1 MSAAHENKSS
11 VMDIFVTRPLLAIVL
26 SLLIIIA
33 GVYSSGSISVQQ
45 FPKIE
50 STSLVINTVY
60 TGASAEVVKG
70 YITEPIERV
79 ASTVPGVDYVD
90 SATIAGSSKVTAWL
104 DLNYDSTAA
113 LAELT
118 AQLGQIKFELPQ
130 GAQDPAISLVRA
142 DRANALFYL
151 NIESGDLPRSKVS
164 DYFARNV
171 IPVLSDIGGVQKVT
185 LEGGRNPAMRIWIDS
200 NKLAAFN
207 ISADQVLGA
216 LRDNNTIATLGYS
229 KNGKQRI
236 DLMANTL
243 LSTVVDFEQ
252 LVIITIDGAQITLAD
267 VAKVEEGEEEGMADA
282 RLDHDKT
289 TFIGVWPLPG
299 ANEINIGDE
308 LYQKIEILNQQLPN
322 QMRIAIGYDGTL
334 YMRDAI
340 KEIFTTLLETVFLV
354 GIVVVLMMGS
364 VRSAMVP
371 LITIPISIL
380 GAIGVMSLMGFSLNL
395 LTILAIVLSVGL
407 VVDDAI
413 VVVENVARHMREG
426 KGRFEAALI
435 SSRQLLVPI
444 IAMTLTLAAVYAPIG
459 FLSGLTGFLFREFAF
474 TLAVAVLISGIVA
487 VTLSPIMSA
496 FVTAEG
502 GHEGRFTKVVN
513 GYFGRL
519 EHRYVRGL
527 DVLFSWRPQVVFC
540 AVIFSLLVV
549 PFYLLSQHELAPVED
564 QGEINVVVTAPPE
577 ASLEYT
583 TSQMYQVADVMNSVE
598 GGKYTWQI
606 VFKNAGFGGV
616 ALENL
621 DKREQSVHQMVPQ
634 LFGQL
639 GGVSSLNL
647 FPILPA
653 ALPTAGQFDVEVVV
667 RANDSYE
674 NMLGYAQQIIGKAYQ
689 SSSFMFVD
697 TDLKIDLAQSQLVID
712 KAIIADFGLTVAAI
726 NQQLS
731 VLLSNNFVNQ
741 YNDNGKAYRV
751 IPVVDGQEKFNP
763 ELILDLKVTTPM
775 GEVITVSSFAH
786 VEPVVGPRLLGSFNQ
801 QKSFRIFAGVLPHIT
816 KEQALSQIEDIAAQL
831 LPAGY
836 SIDYA
841 GESREMRKEGNT
853 MITVLLVSLIIVY
866 FVLAI
871 QFNSFRDPLVVLL
884 GCAPL
889 ALSGALMLAFLGFTS
904 VNLYAQIGLITLVG
918 LITKNGILIVE
929 FANQMQLQ
937 GMDKLS
943 AVKEAASTRL
953 RPILMTTAAT
963 VLGHFPL
970 VLVTGA
976 GAEARNSIGVI
987 LVAGMVLGTV
997 FTLIVLPILYQWLA
1011 SDHRH
1016 QVIDDARCE
1025 KLAPV

>member
-1 MSAAHENKSS
+1 MSAAHENNKSI
-11 VMDIFVTRPLLAIVL
+11 MDIFVTRPLLAIVL
-26 SLLIIIA
+26 SLSIVIA
-33 GVYSSGSISVQQ
+33 GIYLSSSISVQQ

-50 STSLVINTVY
+50 STSLVVNTVY

-90 SATIAGSSKVTAWL
+90 SATIAGSSRVTAWL

-118 AQLGQIKFELPQ
+118 AQLSQIRFELPQ
-130 GAQDPAISLVRA
+130 GAQDPAISVVRA

-151 NIESGDLPRSKVS
+151 NIESGDIPRSKVN
-164 DYFARNV
+164 DYFSRNV
-171 IPVLSDIGGVQKVT
+171 IPVLSDIDGVQKVT
-185 LEGGRNPAMRIWIDS
+185 LEGGRDPAMRIWIDS
-200 NKLAAFN
+200 DKLAAFN
-207 ISADQVLGA
+207 ISASQVLAA
-216 LRDNNTIATLGYS
+216 LRENNTIATLGYS
-229 KNGKQRI
+229 KNNRQRI

-243 LSTVVDFEQ
+243 LSTVEEFQQ
-252 LVIITIDGAQITLAD
+252 LVIVSIDGTQIKLAD
-267 VAKVEEGEEEGMADA
+267 VAIIEEGEEEGLGDA
-282 RLDHDKT
+282 RIDRKQT

-299 ANEINIGDE
+299 ANEIDIGDA
-308 LYQKIEILNQQLPN
+308 LYKKIDDLNQQLPDKI
-322 QMRIAIGYDGTL
+322 RIETSYDGTL
-334 YMRDAI
+334 YMRNAI
-340 KEIFTTLLETVFLV
+340 KGIFTTLLETVFLV
-354 GIVVVLMMGS
+354 GIVVILMMGS
-364 VRSAMVP
+364 IRSALVP

-413 VVVENVARHMREG
+413 VVVENVARQMREG

-435 SSRQLLVPI
+435 SSRQLLVPV

-474 TLAVAVLISGIVA
+474 TLAVAVLISGLVA

-496 FVTAEG
+496 FVSPQGGREG
-502 GHEGRFTKVVN
+502 KFTLVIN
-513 GYFGRL
+513 RYFERL
-519 EHRYVRGL
+519 QQQYVSAL
-527 DVLFSWRPQVVFC
+527 DTLLSWRAQVMFC
-540 AVIFSLLVV
+540 AIIFSLLVV
-549 PFYLLSQHELAPVED
+549 PFYLLSQQELAPVED

-583 TSQMYQVADVMNSVE
+583 TSQMFQVADVMNNLD
-598 GGKYTWQI
+598 GGKFTWQI
-606 VFKNAGFGGV
+606 VFKNSGFGGV
-616 ALENL
+616 ALEDL
-621 DKREQSVHQMVPQ
+621 DKREKTVHQMLPQ

-639 GGVSSLNL
+639 GAVSSLNL

-653 ALPTAGQFDVEVVV
+653 ALPTAGQFDVEIVI

-674 NMLGYAQQIIGKAYQ
+674 NMLGYAQQIINKAYQ
-689 SSSFMFVD
+689 SGSFMFVD
-697 TDLKIDLAQSQLVID
+697 TNLKIDLAQSQLVID
-712 KAIIADFGLTVAAI
+712 KAIIADLGLTVTGI
-726 NQQLS
+726 NEQLS
-731 VLLSNNFVNQ
+731 VLLSNDFVNQ

-751 IPVVDGQEKFNP
+751 IPVVDANKRFNP
-763 ELILDLKVTTPM
+763 ELILDLKVTTPS
-775 GEVITVSSFAH
+775 GGVVTVSSFAH

-801 QKSFRIFAGVLPHIT
+801 QKSFRILAGVLPHIT
-816 KEQALSQIEDIAAQL
+816 KEQALSQVEDIATEL
-831 LPAGY
+831 LPTSY

-841 GESREMRKEGNT
+841 GQSREMRTEGNT
-853 MITVLLVSLIIVY
+853 MLTVLMVSLIVVY
-866 FVLAI
+866 FLLAI

-937 GMDKLS
+937 GMDKLN
-943 AVKEAASTRL
+943 AVKAAASTRL

-987 LVAGMVLGTV
+987 LVAGMMIGTA

-1011 SDHRH
+1011 TDHRH
-1016 QVIDDARCE
+1016 QALDDARGE
-1025 KLAPV
+1025 QLAPA